1 MCWMN
6 QAVRIPTEFNAGSN
20 SKEETRE
27 TKDRREKPLTFEE
40 LNKSVKGRHGV
51 GAVLSSLT
59 AKQTRITNCFMG
71 KRSVVMVTKMNP
83 SKLLSAIH
91 NDGLDGRTVTRIP
104 TEAKLYKRRCKQGV
118 KFEVYPDFNIFN
130 LENNEFTDDHKL
142 VIESYLRLQLIN
154 YPKLNSN

>member
-1 MCWMN
+1 V
-6 QAVRIPTEFNAGSN
+6 QF
-20 SKEETRE
+20 
-27 TKDRREKPLTFEE
+27 
-40 LNKSVKGRHGV
+40 
-51 GAVLSSLT
+51 
-59 AKQTRITNCFMG
+59 
-71 KRSVVMVTKMNP
+71 
-83 SKLLSAIH
+83 H

-154 YPKLNSN
+154 YPKLKLKLNNKTVRLTKSVTSSTCMKAL